1 MPTNQDHAFSLVA
14 WAWPGAAG
22 LKEGTGK
29 MRCVLSRGLAV
40 TQHGGKEGSEGLVG
54 AD

>member
-1 MPTNQDHAFSLVA
+1 MPTNRDHTFSSVV

-29 MRCVLSRGLAV
+29 MAMCVIQRL
-40 TQHGGKEGSEGLVG
+40 GSDTARRKGRQ
-54 AD
+54 